1 MADMPARGLHAELD
15 RLMANLRQGSFGIGG
30 LLLILIALVAAFS
43 LFEPTTFPRA
53 TTLQAMMFQIPE
65 LGLLS
70 LAMAIP
76 LIEAQGITLVGVT
89 LGNLT
94 DRAIQLALPV
104 ERRPAGA
111 LDATIDDVRERFGAD
126 SITRAVLLGRDA
138 GIAVPLLPD

>member
-1 MADMPARGLHAELD
+1 VTVRFRFAD
-15 RLMANLRQGSFGIGG
+15 
-30 LLLILIALVAAFS
+30 FS
-43 LFEPTTFPRA
+43 RA
-53 TTLQAMMFQIPE
+53 TRSHTLLEATDETGAI
-65 LGLLS
+65 LS
-70 LAMAIP
+70 TARVLFATAIP